1 MTTLVRTDRF
11 RTYSI
16 TQLCREFG
24 CTSRALRY
32 YEDQGLLAPRRRQ
45 MQRVYSYKDRTRLRL
60 VVQGRGVGLSLAEI
74 RSLLETYDE
83 QGEAAQNRLALRL
96 FRQRIEVLRADRGRI
111 DVAMETLSQAVADFI
126 GELDTYI
133 ERFGVKAA

>member
-1 MTTLVRTDRF
+1 MSKLLCADRF

-24 CTSRALRY
+24 CTARALRF

-45 MQRVYSYKDRTRLRL
+45 MQRVYSYKDRARLRL

-74 RSLLETYDE
+74 RHLLETYDD
-83 QGEAAQNRLALRL
+83 QGEAAQNTLALQL
-96 FRQRIEVLRADRGRI
+96 FRHRLEVLRAESRQI
-111 DVAMETLSQAVADFI
+111 DTAIDTLSQAIAH
-126 GELDTYI
+126 LST
-133 ERFGVKAA
+133 ERVTAAA